1 MSEIKADA
9 LTGKTA
15 AGNVTVTSEG
25 GAVTFQLQQ
34 GLAKAWVNFDGTG
47 TVAARDSLNFSGL
60 TDNGAGDY
68 TVTIS
73 NAMGNTDYS
82 CGGSSQQ
89 NVAGTRGDFVVG
101 LHSTAQT
108 TTTRRL
114 SAVDSGGTA
123 TDALVVNLQ
132 IFGDLA

>member
-1 MSEIKADA
+1 MAGTIAADT
-9 LTGKTA
+9 LTHSTA
-15 AGNVTVTSEG
+15 GSITTNYVVEG
-25 GAVTFQLQQ
+25 S
-34 GLAKAWVNFDGTG
+34 AKAWVNFDGTG

-114 SAVDSGGTA
+114 STVDSGGTA

>member
-1 MSEIKADA
+1 MASELRVTTIANN
-9 LTGKTA
+9 
-15 AGNVTVTSEG
+15 AGSESVNTTYVVNG
-25 GAVTFQLQQ
+25 S
-34 GLAKAWVNFDGTG
+34 AKSWVNFNGTG

-60 TDNGAGDY
+60 TDNGTGDY

-114 SAVDSGGTA
+114 STVDSGGTA
-123 TDALVVNLQ
+123 TDALVVNMQ

>member
-1 MSEIKADA
+1 
-9 LTGKTA
+9 
-15 AGNVTVTSEG
+15 
-25 GAVTFQLQQ
+25 
-34 GLAKAWVNFDGTG
+34 
-47 TVAARDSLNFSGL
+47 
-60 TDNGAGDY
+60 
-68 TVTIS
+68 
-73 NAMGNTDYS
+73 MGNTDYS

-114 SAVDSGGTA
+114 STVDSGGTA
-123 TDALVVNLQ
+123 TDALVVNMQ

>member
-1 MSEIKADA
+1 MASELRVTTIANN
-9 LTGKTA
+9 
-15 AGNVTVTSEG
+15 AGSESVNTTYVVNG
-25 GAVTFQLQQ
+25 S
-34 GLAKAWVNFDGTG
+34 AKAWVNFNGTG
-47 TVAARDSLNFSGL
+47 TVAARDSLNFSSL
-60 TDNGAGDY
+60 TDEGTGDY

-114 SAVDSGGTA
+114 STVDSGGTA

>member
-1 MSEIKADA
+1 MASELRVTTIANN
-9 LTGKTA
+9 
-15 AGNVTVTSEG
+15 AGSESVNTTYVVNG
-25 GAVTFQLQQ
+25 S
-34 GLAKAWVNFDGTG
+34 AKSWVNFNGTG

-89 NVAGTRGDFVVG
+89 NVAGTRGDFVVS

-114 SAVDSGGTA
+114 STVDSGGTA

>member
-1 MSEIKADA
+1 MASELRVTTIANN
-9 LTGKTA
+9 
-15 AGNVTVTSEG
+15 AGSESVNTTYVVNG
-25 GAVTFQLQQ
+25 S
-34 GLAKAWVNFDGTG
+34 AKSWVNFNGTG

-60 TDNGAGDY
+60 TDNGTGDY

-82 CGGSSQQ
+82 CGGSAQQ

-114 SAVDSGGTA
+114 STVDSGGTA

>member
-1 MSEIKADA
+1 MAGTIVADT
-9 LTGKTA
+9 LTHSTA
-15 AGNVTVTSEG
+15 GSIATNYVVEG
-25 GAVTFQLQQ
+25 S
-34 GLAKAWVNFDGTG
+34 AKAWVNFDGTG

-60 TDNGAGDY
+60 TDNGTGDY

-73 NAMGNTDYS
+73 NAMVNTDYS
-82 CGGSSQQ
+82 CGGSAQQ

-114 SAVDSGGTA
+114 STVDSGGTA